1 MIIHVDMDAFYAS
14 VEMLDKPQLKGRCV
28 IVGGTSNRGVVS
40 AASYE
45 ARKYGVHSAMPVF
58 QAKRLCPQ
66 GVFIPPR
73 MSRYKTVSRSIMA
86 ILKTFSPLV
95 EIVSIDEAY
104 LDLEG
109 SPKIMGTSRE
119 IAGSIKKKIQAQTGL
134 TCSVGMAPVRFLA
147 KIASDLEKPDGLTII
162 YPAEVPE
169 FIQSLAVQKVPGIG
183 KKSAQTL
190 HRLGIRHLGD
200 VHHYPVEMLEKRLG
214 KWGLRLINLSKGI
227 DPTPVSPQRDH
238 KSVSAEQ
245 TLATNTM
252 DTQFLKQ
259 IMLQQSQRV
268 SKQLRKMDVRA
279 KVITLKLRHDDFKQV
294 TRRTTISVPTQST
307 ETIFREAVV
316 LLKQYRLTQKV
327 RLVGVGASGF
337 ISSTQPV
344 QMDIFDATPRR
355 DRNWEKVD
363 QALDHISQ
371 KFGKKLVDRASL
383 TDEPKKDPETN

>member
-14 VEMLDKPQLKGRCV
+14 VEMLDNPQLKGKCV

-45 ARKYGVHSAMPVF
+45 ARRHGVHSAMPVF

-73 MSRYKTVSRSIMA
+73 MSRYKTVSRGIMA

-104 LDLEG
+104 LDVQG
-109 SPKIMGTSRE
+109 SLQIMGTSRE
-119 IAGSIKKKIQAQTGL
+119 IAGNIKQKIRAQTGL

-169 FIQSLAVQKVPGIG
+169 FIETLAIQKVPGIG
-183 KKSAQTL
+183 KKSTQAL
-190 HRLGIRHLGD
+190 HRLGIRYLGD
-200 VHHYPVEMLEKRLG
+200 VRRYPREMLEKRLG
-214 KWGLRLINLSKGI
+214 KWGRRLINLSKGI
-227 DPTPVSPQRDH
+227 DPTPVSPERDH

-245 TLATNTM
+245 TLAANTM
-252 DTQFLKQ
+252 DTHFLKQ

-268 SKQLRKMDVRA
+268 SKQLRKMGVRA
-279 KVITLKLRHDDFKQV
+279 KVITLKLKHDDFKQV
-294 TRRTTISVPTQST
+294 TRRTTISVPTHST
-307 ETIFREAVV
+307 ETIFHEAVG
-316 LLKQYRLTQKV
+316 LLEQYQLTQKV

-337 ISSTQPV
+337 ISSSQPI
-344 QMDIFDATPRR
+344 QMDIFDAAPRR
-355 DRNWEKVD
+355 NRNWEKVD
-363 QALDHISQ
+363 QTLDHISR

-383 TDEPKKDPETN
+383 TVEPKKDPKN

>member
-1 MIIHVDMDAFYAS
+1 MDAFYAS
-14 VEMLDKPQLKGRCV
+14 VEMLDNPQLKGRCV

-58 QAKRLCPQ
+58 QAKRICPQ
-66 GVFIPPR
+66 GVFVPPR

-86 ILKTFSPLV
+86 IFKTFSPLV

-104 LDLEG
+104 LDLQG
-109 SPKIMGTSRE
+109 SPQTMGTSRE
-119 IAGSIKKKIQAQTGL
+119 IATSIKKKIQAQTGL

-162 YPAEVPE
+162 YPAEVPD
-169 FIQSLAVQKVPGIG
+169 FITSLVIQKVPGIG
-183 KKSAQTL
+183 KKSTQTL
-190 HRLGIRHLGD
+190 HRLGIRYLGD
-200 VHHYPVEMLEKRLG
+200 IRNYPREMLEKRLG
-214 KWGLRLINLSKGI
+214 KWGLRLINLSQGV
-227 DPTPVSPQRDH
+227 DTTPVSPHRDH

-245 TLATNTM
+245 TLTTNTM
-252 DTQFLKQ
+252 DKRLLEQ

-268 SKQLRKMDVRA
+268 GKQLRKMKVRA
-279 KVITLKLRHDDFKQV
+279 KVIILKLKHDDFKQV

-307 ETIFREAVV
+307 ETIFQEVV
-316 LLKQYRLTQKV
+316 NLLEQYQLSQKV

-337 ISSTQPV
+337 ISSSQPI
-344 QMDIFDATPRR
+344 QMDIFDAAPHRN
-355 DRNWEKVD
+355 RNWEKID
-363 QALDHISQ
+363 QTLDHISQ

-383 TDEPKKDPETN
+383 TVEPKKDPKNS